1 MKGEGIPGIGSVS
14 QAKAFDENRKLQ
26 SKNGQNG
33 DPINLFL
40 YGISQRTEQTKD
52 KVYSTSSPIL
62 GPDARRTLSTADLV
76 TL

>member
-1 MKGEGIPGIGSVS
+1 MAWEEFG
-14 QAKAFDENRKLQ
+14 Q
-26 SKNGQNG
+26 SENGQNG

-52 KVYSTSSPIL
+52 KVYSTLLPTL